1 MYRAILSAFAAT
13 LVLTFAAVS
22 SAKAYGGVASFYGY
36 DFAGRPTANG
46 EIFNPNALTAAS
58 KTLPFGTLVRV
69 TNRSNGRSVV
79 VRINDRG
86 PYVGNR
92 TIDLSRA
99 AAADIGMLNS
109 GVASVDVEIVG
120 SGARTLVA
128 SNGGR
133 HHRATQVA
141 ARGHRHQAAVQ
152 VASAGRH
159 KHAKVQVALLKHKHR
174 HTSTAIA
181 AGDTTNAEGFANT
194 NN

>member
-1 MYRAILSAFAAT
+1 MYRSILSAFAAA
-13 LVLTFAAVS
+13 VIVTFGAVGD
-22 SAKAYGGVASFYGY
+22 AKAGLASFYGY
-36 DFAGRPTANG
+36 DFAGKQTANG

-69 TNRSNGRSVV
+69 TNRNNGRSVV

-92 TIDLSRA
+92 SIDLSRA
-99 AAADIGMLNS
+99 AAADIGMLGS
-109 GVASVDVEIVG
+109 GVASVDVVIVG

-128 SNGGR
+128 ANSPR
-133 HHRATQVA
+133 HHGNVQVA
-141 ARGHRHQAAVQ
+141 ARSHRHHAAVQ

-159 KHAKVQVALLKHKHR
+159 KHGSIQVALLKHKH
-174 HTSTAIA
+174 HHAGTSIA
-181 AGDTTNAEGFANT
+181 VGASTNTVGFANT